1 MRASLMVAA
10 GAGLLA
16 LAACSDDSAK
26 APAAEAAAVAEKLTP
41 GEYQVTTKVED
52 LRSTDNTTP
61 LTKAKLTAAGDVPL
75 VHRACVAADGA
86 MAPEMFAEAGDSCKV
101 DNSYARNGKIN
112 AQLGCERA
120 GAPGNV
126 MHSID
131 GNFTADG
138 FTATI
143 NTGTYFL
150 GSGDYAMR
158 RSVTAKR
165 VGACAAGAAD
175 EKAS

>member
-1 MRASLMVAA
+1 MRASVMVAA

-16 LAACSDDSAK
+16 LAACSDDSAT
-26 APAAEAAAVAEKLTP
+26 APAAKTAAAAEKLSP
-41 GEYQVTTKVED
+41 GEYEVTTKVED

-61 LTKAKLTAAGDVPL
+61 LTKSKRTAAGAAPL

-86 MAPEMFAEAGDSCKV
+86 MAPDMFAEAGDSCKV

-138 FTATI
+138 FTATV
-143 NTGTYFL
+143 NTGTYFI

-158 RSVTAKR
+158 RAMTAKH
-165 VGACAAGAAD
+165 VGAGAAGGGD
-175 EKAS
+175 KTAS